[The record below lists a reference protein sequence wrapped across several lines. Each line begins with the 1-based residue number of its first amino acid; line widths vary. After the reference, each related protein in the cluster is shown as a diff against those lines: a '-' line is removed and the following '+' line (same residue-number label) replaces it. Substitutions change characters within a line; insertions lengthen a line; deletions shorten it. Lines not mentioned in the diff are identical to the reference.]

1 MPKKS
6 TKAKATGRKRNLKV
20 EDLPKSQQKIGKQE
34 MKKVKGGLIICR
46 GSKNSITPCV

>member
-6 TKAKATGRKRNLKV
+6 TKSKATKRNLKV
-20 EDLPKSQQKIGKQE
+20 EDLPKSQQKVGKNE

-46 GSKNSITPCV
+46 GSKKPLSPCV